1 MYLWLDV
8 LFDLC
13 LVFQLPCV
21 FLVCFRGSSPKLMSE
36 QQRGTPQKR
45 KGSKGG
51 RGCGNRRAVPG
62 EDEGVESDDPAPSDD
77 ENDDDDRA

>member
-36 QQRGTPQKR
+36 QLRATPQKR

-51 RGCGNRRAVPG
+51 RRGGNWRAAAG
-62 EDEGVESDDPAPSDD
+62 DDDGVESEDPKSSDD
-77 ENDDDDRA
+77 NGDDVLA